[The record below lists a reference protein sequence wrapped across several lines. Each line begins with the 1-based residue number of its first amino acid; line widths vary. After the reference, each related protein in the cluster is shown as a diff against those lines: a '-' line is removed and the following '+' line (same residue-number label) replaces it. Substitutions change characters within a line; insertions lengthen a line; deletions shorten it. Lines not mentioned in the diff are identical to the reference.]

1 MTLVSSGS
9 REFDLLREKLQANQA
24 LRDELEYALRVNVS
38 RVNPTDRANRFGS
51 GAAVEWILAAV
62 AYNAGVLSAPAG
74 HNADGFDLRDL
85 RKQAQGLWSV
95 KNSTRKRSDFRL
107 TNGMG
112 GSGKGFQDPVIM
124 LSPSLP
130 GLVFADPTKHRDLA
144 DSARETG
151 DAVILP
157 FRAVEAFAWMH
168 PECVATCLMPVNDGS
183 GQDDPW
189 MDYVAS
195 LLDRVRFPRLARM
208 FVEASPPSR
217 SIVDEVVRLAQLR
230 DSGVITSDS
239 FENAVAALGR

>member
-1 MTLVSSGS
+1 M
-9 REFDLLREKLQANQA
+9 
-24 LRDELEYALRVNVS
+24 
-38 RVNPTDRANRFGS
+38 
-51 GAAVEWILAAV
+51 
-62 AYNAGVLSAPAG
+62 
-74 HNADGFDLRDL
+74 RDL

-112 GSGKGFQDPVIM
+112 GSGKGFRDAVLM

-130 GLVFADPTKHRDLA
+130 GIVFADPEIHRELA

-157 FRAVEAFAWMH
+157 FRAVEAFAMNH
-168 PECVATCLMPVNDGS
+168 PECVALCSMPVNDGS

-208 FVEASPPSR
+208 FVEAAPPAR

-230 DSGVITSDS
+230 DSGVITASA
-239 FENAVAALGR
+239 FESAVAALGR